1 MVIIP
6 FQTKFRW
13 QFTLE
18 PKFKSSTDLWSLFT
32 RFFIIAGTDKPECFR
47 HATIDDPTRYYSL
60 RNIRNMPY
68 MCDRYLLEGWYRFLL
83 GKEMATAHAGSSGYC
98 GTDYKGRLLG
108 GHPSVSDGL
117 VTREVCFQKSYG
129 CSYRVNVKVRN
140 CGNFYVYKLKP
151 TPTCNLRYCTQYQ

>member
-1 MVIIP
+1 MFGPAVRRCLP
-6 FQTKFRW
+6 GGQ
-13 QFTLE
+13 
-18 PKFKSSTDLWSLFT
+18 WSGNMPT
-32 RFFIIAGTDKPECFR
+32 CTDKPECFR
-47 HATIDDPTRYYSL
+47 HATIDDLTRYYSL